1 MPEDAR
7 HSDQKR
13 NLLEKYL
20 RGELGQTPA
29 KESGIPRRPPGEVAP
44 LSLTQQE
51 LWFRELR
58 VPDIPPLYNEC
69 ITLHM
74 KGPLDVAVL
83 EQSFTEIVRR
93 HEAWRTTFETVDG
106 QPVQVVQQ
114 PAKIKLPIIDL
125 CKLDKAE
132 REAEAVR
139 GVAEDA
145 KRPFDLRGSLT
156 EALRSLSRRAG

>member
-1 MPEDAR
+1 MPGPAPL
-7 HSDQKR
+7 SDQKR

-20 RGELGQTPA
+20 RGELGHTAA
-29 KESGIPRRPPGEVAP
+29 KGNGITRRPPGEAAP

-69 ITLHM
+69 VTLHM

-83 EQSFTEIVRR
+83 EHSFTEIVRR

-106 QPVQVVQQ
+106 QPV
-114 PAKIKLPIIDL
+114 AI
-125 CKLDKAE
+125 
-132 REAEAVR
+132 
-139 GVAEDA
+139 
-145 KRPFDLRGSLT
+145 
-156 EALRSLSRRAG
+156 